1 MSNVIRCDDVDIS
14 KINYIKPE
22 KNGQSYFAPINYG
35 DTLSPLYIQTP
46 KLICKT
52 DISDIKDKKIP
63 YLDLEIPT
71 GKLNIYDF
79 LLSLDDQNIKTTV
92 KKSNEWFGKEIPLE
106 AIDDMYKR
114 TTKPFKKNTSPTLRL
129 RLPVIK
135 NKIHCGVYNQKR
147 VFIGLDEIKKDSE
160 MVLIIHIRGLK
171 ILKTTYY
178 CDCYISQIKVFQDIE
193 SKYNIIPEYSIIEE
207 DNEEDEDIMDLFK
220 EEIEQAEKEQ
230 AEKEQGEKEKA
241 EKERVE
247 KEKAEKERVEKEKA
261 EKEQSE
267 KIKAEKI
274 KEIEEEIKRKKDEM
288 DELLKNQ

>member
-1 MSNVIRCDDVDIS
+1 MSSIIRCDDVDVN
-14 KINYIKPE
+14 KINYLKPE

-52 DISDIKDKKIP
+52 NISDVKEKKIP

-135 NKIHCGVYNQKR
+135 NQIQCGVYNQKR
-147 VFIGLDEIKKDSE
+147 VFIGLDEIKEGSE

-193 SKYNIIPEYSIIEE
+193 SKYNVIPEYSIIDEE
-207 DNEEDEDIMDLFK
+207 NEEDEDIMDIFK
-220 EEIEQAEKEQ
+220 EEIEEAKKEKAEREKAQKEQAEKEKAEKEKAEKEQ
-230 AEKEQGEKEKA
+230 AEKEL
-241 EKERVE
+241 
-247 KEKAEKERVEKEKA
+247 A
-261 EKEQSE
+261 EKEQAE
-267 KIKAEKI
+267 KLDKIKK
-274 KEIEEEIKRKKDEM
+274 IEEEIQKKKIEM
-288 DELLKNQ
+288 EELLKNE

>member
-1 MSNVIRCDDVDIS
+1 MSNVIRCDDVDIN
-14 KINYIKPE
+14 KINYLKPE

-52 DISDIKDKKIP
+52 NISDVKDKKIP

-114 TTKPFKKNTSPTLRL
+114 TTKPFKKNTCPTLRL

-147 VFIGLDEIKKDSE
+147 VFIGLDEIKEGSE

-178 CDCYISQIKVFQDIE
+178 CDCYISQIKVFQDTE
-193 SKYNIIPEYSIIEE
+193 SKYNIIPEYSIIDE

-230 AEKEQGEKEKA
+230 AEKEQA
-241 EKERVE
+241 EKEQ
-247 KEKAEKERVEKEKA
+247 AEKEKA
-261 EKEQSE
+261 EKEQAEKERLE
-267 KIKAEKI
+267 KIKK
-274 KEIEEEIKRKKDEM
+274 IEEEIQRKKNEM